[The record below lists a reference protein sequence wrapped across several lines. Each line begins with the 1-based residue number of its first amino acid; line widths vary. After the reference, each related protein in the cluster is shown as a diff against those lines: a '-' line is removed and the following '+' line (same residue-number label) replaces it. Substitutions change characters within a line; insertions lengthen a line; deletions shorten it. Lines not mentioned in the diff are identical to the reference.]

1 MRCPNC
7 RADRVIQIR
16 IKLHNEER
24 LDFHSCH
31 KCEHKWWKDTESESP
46 PIPLNEVLS
55 RATVQKRK
63 SA

>member
-7 RADRVIQIR
+7 RADRVIGIR

-31 KCEHKWWKDTESESP
+31 NCEHKWWEDPEPGSP
-46 PIPLNEVLS
+46 PIPLHEVLT
-55 RATVQKRK
+55 RATVRRK